1 MVIVNSAAMKK
12 LDSVFFGIYPEEQ
25 FLGHVGALFL
35 ICWRF
40 FILFSIAFAPFHS
53 PTNKR
58 LSIFPHLPQY
68 LFSAFLC
75 HHPNG
80 YELISRYGFITCLS
94 WLIILCIFSYAC
106 SIFFHLWWK
115 GYSFTQFLIR
125 LLDFFC
131 LNDFFFNTARLN
143 KLSPCA
149 TFVTCLRNV
158 LLLLSHFS
166 RVRLCVIP

>member
-1 MVIVNSAAMKK
+1 MLICLTGGWYLGCFHLLVIVNSAAMKK
-12 LDSVFFGIYPEEQ
+12 LDSVFFGIYPEVWL
-25 FLGHVGALFL
+25 LGHVGVLFL

-80 YELISRYGFITCLS
+80 YEIISHYGFITCLS

-106 SIFFHLWWK
+106 SIFSSLMK
-115 GYSFTQFLIR
+115 R
-125 LLDFFC
+125 LFIYPIFNQVTWFFC
-131 LNDFFFNTARLN
+131 LNDFFF
-143 KLSPCA
+143 
-149 TFVTCLRNV
+149 
-158 LLLLSHFS
+158 
-166 RVRLCVIP
+166 